1 MVLRPLLALLSLAV
15 LALPPPAHAVSPP
28 PVEGK
33 QGMVV
38 SDQALASA
46 AGAEILRKGGNAV
59 DAAVAVGY
67 AQAVVNP
74 CCGNLGGGGFM
85 LIRLADGRAV
95 FIDFREK
102 APAAA
107 TTDMYLDAKGAIVEG
122 ASLNGWKAV
131 GVPGTVMGLDQ
142 ALTKYGTLSRAEVM
156 APAIRLAREGFVVGP
171 GDSAILA
178 AGSKAFAKLPELAA
192 VFLKGGAVLPPGE
205 RLVQADLA
213 ATLEA
218 IAKDGAPAF
227 YSGDVAHKIAEASK
241 AGGGLIS
248 EADLAAYTAPE
259 REPVRCSYRGY
270 DILSAPP
277 PSSGGTIVCEI
288 LNILEAWP
296 LGYLGFN
303 SADSVHLMTEAM
315 RHAFVDRNS
324 ALGDPDFVKNPVEKL
339 TSKAYATTI
348 RAVIERD
355 RAGVSKDIAPGVAPH
370 EGTETTHYSVVDA
383 KGNAVAVT
391 YSLNAYFG
399 AKVMAPGTG
408 FFMNDTMDDFTIKP
422 GAANMFGL
430 VQGMAN
436 AIAPGKRPLSSMS
449 PTIVSRGGKPFLVLG
464 SPGGSRII
472 TAVVETIINV
482 VDHGMSLQEAVDAPR
497 IHHQWQPDVI
507 YAEPFALS
515 ADTARALAAMGHKI
529 VVQKAWGAVE
539 AIMAAGARPSGEALP
554 SFGDD
559 SVRNWQPAPGS
570 LYGANDD
577 RRPAGAAAAQ

>member
-1 MVLRPLLALLSLAV
+1 MFQRPLVTILSLIFIG
-15 LALPPPAHAVSPP
+15 LTPAHAVSPP

-107 TTDMYLDAKGAIVEG
+107 TTDMYLDAKGTIVEG

-178 AGSKAFAKLPELAA
+178 AGTKAFAKLPELAA
-192 VFLKGGAVLPPGE
+192 VFLKSGAVLPPGE
-205 RLVQADLA
+205 RLVQPDLA

-218 IAKDGAPAF
+218 IARDGASAF
-227 YSGDVAHKIAEASK
+227 YSGDVAHRIAEASK
-241 AGGGLIS
+241 AGGGLITQ
-248 EADLAAYTAPE
+248 ADLAAYTAPE

-339 TSKAYATTI
+339 TSKPYAASI

-355 RAGVSKDIAPGVAPH
+355 RAGISKDIAPGVAPH

-430 VQGMAN
+430 VQGTSN

-472 TAVVETIINV
+472 TAVVETIVNV

-539 AIMAAGARPSGEALP
+539 AIMAAAARPSGEALP